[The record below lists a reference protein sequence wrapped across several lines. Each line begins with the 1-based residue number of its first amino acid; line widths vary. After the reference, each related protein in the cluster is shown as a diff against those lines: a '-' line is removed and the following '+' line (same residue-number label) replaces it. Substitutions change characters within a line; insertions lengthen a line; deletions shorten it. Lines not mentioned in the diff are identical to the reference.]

1 MKIAFCD
8 DDAAYLEEI
17 EDLLSAYA
25 GERPD
30 HNISYHAFAYTDDIL
45 DASAKIGGFDL
56 YILDIVMQNDITGI
70 ALGVK
75 LRQAGYDG
83 KIVYLTS
90 SAEYAIDS
98 FKVKPFHYMMKPI
111 EKDALFAILDEA
123 YEIISHEISQK
134 FMVKT
139 KENSLLLSYDSILY
153 AELVKRTA
161 VFRLV
166 GGKTVESTTLRTT
179 FSEAMAELTSDSR
192 FMIRGSGM
200 LVNLHHVTSVG
211 NDSIVFRN
219 GQTVYLGKKL
229 CRDMRSAWNE
239 FWFKERSR
247 V

>member
-8 DDAAYLEEI
+8 DDAACRKEI
-17 EDLLSAYA
+17 DELLSIYA
-25 GERPD
+25 GVRPD
-30 HNISYHAFAYTDDIL
+30 CNISYNAFAYTDDIL

-56 YILDIVMQNDITGI
+56 YVLDIVMQNDITGI
-70 ALGVK
+70 ELGVK

-98 FKVKPFHYMMKPI
+98 FKVKPFHYIMKPV
-111 EKDALFAILDEA
+111 EKDSFFAVLDEA
-123 YEIISHEISQK
+123 YEIISHESSQK

-139 KENSLLLSYDSILY
+139 KENSLLVSHDSILY
-153 AELVKRTA
+153 AELVKRA
-161 VFRLV
+161 VVFNLV

-179 FSEAMAELTSDSR
+179 FSEAVAELTADSR
-192 FMIRGSGM
+192 FMICGSGM

-211 NDSIVFRN
+211 NDSLVFRN
-219 GQTVYLGKKL
+219 GQKVYLGKKL
-229 CRDMRSAWNE
+229 CREIRSAWNE

-247 V
+247 G

>member
-8 DDAAYLEEI
+8 DDSLCREEI
-17 EDLLSAYA
+17 DHLLSIYA
-25 GERPD
+25 GEHPD
-30 HNISYHAFAYTDDIL
+30 HNISYTAFAYTDDLL

-70 ALGVK
+70 ELGVK
-75 LRQAGYDG
+75 LRQAGYNG

-98 FKVKPFHYMMKPI
+98 FKVKPFQYIMKPV
-111 EKDALFAILDEA
+111 EKEYFFSVIDEA
-123 YEIISHEISQK
+123 YEIISHENNQK

-139 KENSLLLSYDSILY
+139 KENSLLVSYDSILY
-153 AELVKRTA
+153 VELVKRTL
-161 VFRLV
+161 VFNLV

-179 FSEAMAELTSDSR
+179 FSEAVAELTADSR
-192 FMIRGSGM
+192 FIICGSGM

-211 NDSIVFRN
+211 NDSLVFLN
-219 GQTVYLGKKL
+219 GQKIYLGKKL
-229 CRDMRSAWNE
+229 CRDMRGVWNE

-247 V
+247 G